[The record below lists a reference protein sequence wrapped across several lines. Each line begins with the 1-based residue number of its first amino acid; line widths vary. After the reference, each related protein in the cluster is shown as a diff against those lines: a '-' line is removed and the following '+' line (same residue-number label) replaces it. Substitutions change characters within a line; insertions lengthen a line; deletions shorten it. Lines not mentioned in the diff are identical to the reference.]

1 MKIKKTALFASVLGL
16 CVVAQAGLNEGLIA
30 SYTFDGNANDSSG
43 NGHNGS
49 VSGVTLTT
57 DRFGDAD
64 SAYDF
69 NGSSSV
75 INCGNLIN
83 GSTFTVS
90 AWVNIDSFTSSSYMG
105 PWSQASTTVMDT
117 HSYSLYTAT
126 AAGSFGVSMLWADGT
141 AVDDRIS
148 YTLPIDEWH
157 MITQTFDGEYLKTYD
172 NGSQI
177 NSKYVPG
184 TGIQNGF
191 DFRIGETIS
200 FPGSVLATYFDG
212 QIDDVR
218 IYDRALSSTEVS
230 ELQAIPEPAT
240 FAFLGL
246 FGGGLL
252 AVRRIFSM

>member
-1 MKIKKTALFASVLGL
+1 MT
-16 CVVAQAGLNEGLIA
+16 
-30 SYTFDGNANDSSG
+30 
-43 NGHNGS
+43 
-49 VSGVTLTT
+49 
-57 DRFGDAD
+57 
-64 SAYDF
+64 
-69 NGSSSV
+69 
-75 INCGNLIN
+75 
-83 GSTFTVS
+83 
-90 AWVNIDSFTSSSYMG
+90 
-105 PWSQASTTVMDT
+105 
-117 HSYSLYTAT
+117 
-126 AAGSFGVSMLWADGT
+126 WADGT

-148 YTLPIDEWH
+148 YTLSTGEWH

-172 NGSQI
+172 NGGQI

-218 IYDRALSSTEVS
+218 IYDRALSSTEIT